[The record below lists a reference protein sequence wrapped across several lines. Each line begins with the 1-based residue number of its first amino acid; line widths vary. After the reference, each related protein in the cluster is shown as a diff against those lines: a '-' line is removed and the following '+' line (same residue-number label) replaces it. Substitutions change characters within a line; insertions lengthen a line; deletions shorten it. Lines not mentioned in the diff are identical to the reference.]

1 MDLENAFL
9 SESYSDLPGTEVGM
23 LKFVL
28 DYFVP
33 VFSCKPL
40 GMRVDSM
47 RLVFQTFDISATF
60 SEQLEIIIDS
70 ADRDACSFIDL
81 FGSFLALQDRT
92 DYFIPLKCIHSFAS
106 II

>member
-1 MDLENAFL
+1 MTCREKGGSQSTFSEYIGYRPIMDLENAFMG
-9 SESYSDLPGTEVGM
+9 ESSSNLPGTEVAM

-28 DYFVP
+28 DHFVP

-60 SEQLEIIIDS
+60 SE
-70 ADRDACSFIDL
+70 
-81 FGSFLALQDRT
+81 
-92 DYFIPLKCIHSFAS
+92 
-106 II
+106 

>member
-1 MDLENAFL
+1 MDLKNAFL

-23 LKFVL
+23 LKLVL

-60 SEQLEIIIDS
+60 SE
-70 ADRDACSFIDL
+70 
-81 FGSFLALQDRT
+81 
-92 DYFIPLKCIHSFAS
+92 
-106 II
+106 